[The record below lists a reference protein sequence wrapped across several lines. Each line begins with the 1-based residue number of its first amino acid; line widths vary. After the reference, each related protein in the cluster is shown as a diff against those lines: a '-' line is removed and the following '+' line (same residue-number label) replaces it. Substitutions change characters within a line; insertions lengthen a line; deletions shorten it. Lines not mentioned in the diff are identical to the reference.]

1 MKKICGSFR
10 PLWLCLLIASMQ
22 RCTEQC
28 ALQLYCTSL
37 IYVHSKSKVT
47 ENIFNLQEWHQ
58 DTKIFIS
65 YKTFTDGKKTKTC
78 QEWPNLVSSHLIQD
92 FYKTT
97 TFPRWPLLVVPR
109 VVILYRFD
117 CRSYAW
123 CSEYIL
129 SVEENHIGSLTSM
142 FGLHQVIPGPTHPL
156 PVFILY

>member
-10 PLWLCLLIASMQ
+10 SLWLCLLITSMQ

-58 DTKIFIS
+58 NTKTFIS
-65 YKTFTDGKKTKTC
+65 YKTFTVGKKLKPAKND
-78 QEWPNLVSSHLIQD
+78 QIWLVVAWYRFFIRRPPFQD
-92 FYKTT
+92 DHF
-97 TFPRWPLLVVPR
+97 WVVPR

-129 SVEENHIGSLTSM
+129 SVEENHIDSLTSM

-156 PVFILY
+156 PVFIMY